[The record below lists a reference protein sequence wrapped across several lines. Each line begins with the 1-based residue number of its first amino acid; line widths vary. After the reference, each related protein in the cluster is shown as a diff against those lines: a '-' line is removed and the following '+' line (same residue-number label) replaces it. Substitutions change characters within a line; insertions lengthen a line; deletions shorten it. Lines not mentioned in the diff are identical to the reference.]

1 MAADPEAAARVVP
14 DGQSGQAV
22 APDPGGAAN
31 VEHAAG
37 VQPAARR
44 LPFAFA
50 KRHGV
55 LIRDSDDGPVRAVYR
70 PDAALP
76 SLAEVRR
83 FVGGP
88 VDFAPVDEEQFDSL
102 LQSAYESGAA
112 RTMVEGLDDETDL
125 LAVAQQLPEPSDLL
139 DSDDDAPIIRLINAL
154 LTQAVKDNASD
165 IHIEPYENRL
175 TVRFRID
182 GVLQEVLRSRRAVA
196 PLVVSRIK
204 VMSKL
209 DIAEKRVPQDGRIS
223 LRIAGRAV
231 DVRVSTIPSGH
242 GERVVLRLLDK
253 QAGRLDLA
261 QLGMSDADQRTMD
274 ELIHRPN
281 GILLVTGPTG
291 SGKTT
296 TLYAALERINDRT
309 RNILT
314 VEDPVEYHIDGIGQ
328 TQVNTKVDMT
338 FARGLRAILRQDPDV
353 VMVGEIRD
361 LETASIAVQASL
373 TGHLVLSTLHT
384 NTAVGAVT
392 RLRDMGVEPFL
403 LSSSLI
409 GVLAQRLV
417 RVLDPDRREPYQAS
431 EPECRVLGVGP
442 GRPPTLYRAGP
453 DPNAYSGRTGIYELI
468 AVDRRLRTMIHD
480 GDSEQAL
487 ERYARDCGPSI
498 RQDGMRKVL
507 AGATTLEE
515 VLRVTRSD

>member
-1 MAADPEAAARVVP
+1 LVADLDSLTAESPV
-14 DGQSGQAV
+14 
-22 APDPGGAAN
+22 
-31 VEHAAG
+31 
-37 VQPAARR
+37 RR
-44 LPFAFA
+44 LPFAYA

-55 LIRDSDDGPVRAVYR
+55 LIQDGDNQTPVVIYR
-70 PDAALP
+70 PGVKP
-76 SLAEVRR
+76 ESLAEARR
-83 FVGGP
+83 FAGRRVRFMA
-88 VDFAPVDEEQFDSL
+88 VESAVFDASL
-102 LQSAYESGAA
+102 QAAYESGAA
-112 RTMVEGLDDETDL
+112 MTMVEGLDEETDL
-125 LAVAQQLPEPSDLL
+125 LAVAQQLPEPSDLI

-154 LTQAVKDNASD
+154 LTQAVKNNASD

-175 TVRFRID
+175 VVRFRVD
-182 GVLQEVLRSRRAVA
+182 GVLKEMLQSRRAVA

-253 QAGRLDLA
+253 QAGRLDLEH
-261 QLGMSDADQRTMD
+261 LGMSGRDQALMD
-274 ELIHRPN
+274 EMIHRPH
-281 GILLVTGPTG
+281 GIILVTGPTG

-296 TLYAALERINDRT
+296 TLYAALERINDRS

-314 VEDPVEYHIDGIGQ
+314 VEDPVEYDLDGIGQ
-328 TQVNTKVDMT
+328 TQVNSKVDMT

-361 LETASIAVQASL
+361 LETAEIAVQASL

-409 GVLAQRLV
+409 GVIAQRLV
-417 RVLDPDRREPYQAS
+417 RVLDPEARVPSTATEY
-431 EPECRVLGVGP
+431 ECHLLNADP
-442 GRPPTLYRAGP
+442 AAPPTIYRPRDAA
-453 DPNAYSGRTGIYELI
+453 DAYSGRTGIYEVVAI
-468 AVDRRLRTMIHD
+468 DDEMRRMIHD
-480 GDSEQAL
+480 GAGEHDL
-487 ERYARDCGPSI
+487 ERVARSHGPSI
-498 RQDGMRKVL
+498 RDDGMRRVL
-507 AGATTLEE
+507 AGSTSLEE